1 AARVSFKV
9 FCSRI
14 DKIKRERET
23 RSLFTANQIK
33 PSLTD
38 WHCALGGFLL
48 RGTWMKGLPPPWW
61 AAATPSKAGRCAFA
75 VAFVFGPGGQDCGGI
90 HTGKLL

>member
-1 AARVSFKV
+1 MAARVSFKV

-38 WHCALGGFLL
+38 WHWAEAAFLL
-48 RGTWMKGLPPPWW
+48 L
-61 AAATPSKAGRCAFA
+61 
-75 VAFVFGPGGQDCGGI
+75 
-90 HTGKLL
+90 